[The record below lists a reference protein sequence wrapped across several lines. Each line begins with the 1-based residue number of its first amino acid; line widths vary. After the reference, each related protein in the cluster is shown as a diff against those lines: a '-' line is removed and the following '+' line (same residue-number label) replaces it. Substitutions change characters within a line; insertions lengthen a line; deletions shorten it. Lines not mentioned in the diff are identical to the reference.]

1 MSIELDIQK
10 NMDILY
16 SVIIAV
22 QILVAVEFREW
33 VFESIQEARGRRGRM
48 PG

>member
-10 NMDILY
+10 NMILY